1 MNRNVI
7 TLSVLLAGSTLLG
20 GCAAS
25 AGSPS
30 TSLPTSSLSPTASA
44 TVTPAPSLS
53 PSPAASASPS
63 QTVSVTNKPSASPS
77 ATKSVDVPQQVLS
90 KLKKKGAVLPRT
102 IPLDKGQKLTA
113 SIAHNDTKG
122 YKVYFYGAPKAL
134 PIGDPSLSPDG
145 KIPVAA
151 SFTARGKDAKRD
163 KDLFAKIDFSQWPAE
178 QAVDLGHKIK
188 GYPEGAA
195 GSQYLS
201 WKEGRWQLQIRSTT
215 EDKIDNAAIAR
226 KIVDYLEK
234 NALPAPHDNG
244 KITIDYRPGGK
255 KVEVGVYWQDGDV
268 VYELATG
275 RVPIDALTMAVS
287 VK

>member
-1 MNRNVI
+1 M
-7 TLSVLLAGSTLLG
+7 
-20 GCAAS
+20 
-25 AGSPS
+25 
-30 TSLPTSSLSPTASA
+30 
-44 TVTPAPSLS
+44 
-53 PSPAASASPS
+53 
-63 QTVSVTNKPSASPS
+63 
-77 ATKSVDVPQQVLS
+77 
-90 KLKKKGAVLPRT
+90 LKKKGAVLPRT
-102 IPLDKGQKLTA
+102 TPLDKGQKLTA
-113 SIAHNDTKG
+113 SIASNDAKG

-151 SFTARGKDAKRD
+151 SFTARGKDTKRD

-201 WKEGRWQLQIRSTT
+201 WKEGRWQLQLRSTT

-226 KIVDYLEK
+226 KIVNYLEK

-255 KVEVGVYWQDGDV
+255 EVKVGVYWQDGDI
-268 VYELATG
+268 VYELETG